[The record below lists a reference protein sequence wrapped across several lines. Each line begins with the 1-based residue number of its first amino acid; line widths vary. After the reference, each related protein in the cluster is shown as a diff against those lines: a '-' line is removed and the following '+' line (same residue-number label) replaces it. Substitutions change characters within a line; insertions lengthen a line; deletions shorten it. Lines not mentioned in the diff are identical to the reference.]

1 MRTPAL
7 TYSPP
12 PRIARVRRERRRSS
26 GIPASGSARLAYRH
40 RHRCLMLARLVAQAV
55 AAVNERGLCAAD
67 IARLAELPPGEV
79 RTMAL
84 RCGCS
89 SCWLV
94 RAN

>member
-12 PRIARVRRERRRSS
+12 PRPARVRRERRRSS
-26 GIPASGSARLAYRH
+26 SITSARLEH
-40 RHRCLMLARLVAQAV
+40 MLVARLITRAV

-67 IARLAELPPGEV
+67 VAHLAELPRGEV
-79 RTMAL
+79 LAMAQ
-84 RCGCS
+84 RCACGTCFGA
-89 SCWLV
+89 

>member
-12 PRIARVRRERRRSS
+12 PRPARARRDRRRSS
-26 GIPASGSARLAYRH
+26 GMMASAPAAARLER
-40 RHRCLMLARLVAQAV
+40 MMVARLITRAV

-67 IARLAELPPGEV
+67 VAHLAELPAGEV
-79 RTMAL
+79 LAMAQ
-84 RCGCS
+84 RCACQA
-89 SCWLV
+89 CWHA